1 MKVVIVG
8 NSAAGIAAAENLR
21 NIEPLVKITMISEE
35 NRPPYARC
43 LIAEVVAGSASI
55 DSIRY
60 RTDSFYENRGISLVR
75 GARVNSIDPAG
86 RVISCGEKGE
96 FSYDKLL
103 LATGSRPVCVEIE
116 GAGLEGVF
124 VLRSYDQAETIGRYA
139 AGGKEAV
146 VIGGGLVGLKAAY
159 ALRRRGLPVT
169 VVVKS
174 KHILTRQ
181 LDDFSAGMVEGELRE
196 AGINFIY
203 GQNPVEF
210 TGRPGGKAL
219 RSIVLEDGRE
229 IPAALALV
237 AKGVRPNADLVHEA
251 GGDTATG
258 IKVNDYMETSLP
270 DVYAAGDCIEVKDCV
285 TGRQAP
291 SALWTL
297 AVEQGRFAAYN
308 IAGRRKAYPQPL
320 TRLNAAQFGK
330 LPFISAGAVDEGE
343 EYLTWKEAG
352 GIYRMLA
359 VREDRLVGCI
369 MVGSIQQGGIYTSLI
384 KSKRP
389 LGNLKSDILK
399 GRISAANLI

>member
-21 NIEPLVKITMISEE
+21 NIEPQAKITMISEE
-35 NRPPYARC
+35 NHPPYARC
-43 LIAEVVAGSASI
+43 LIAEIVAGSASF

-60 RTDSFYENRGISLVR
+60 RTDSFYKDRNISVVR
-75 GARVNSIDPAG
+75 GVRVNSIDPAG
-86 RVISCGEKGE
+86 RVVSCGEKGE
-96 FSYDKLL
+96 VSYDKLL
-103 LATGSRPVCVEIE
+103 LATGSRPVSLDIE
-116 GAGLEGVF
+116 GAGLKGVF
-124 VLRSYDQAETIGRYA
+124 VLRSYDQAVTIGRHA

-159 ALRRRGLPVT
+159 ALRKRGLPVK

-181 LDDFSAGMVEGELRE
+181 LNDFSAGLVEGELRE
-196 AGINFIY
+196 AGIDFIY

-210 TGRPGGKAL
+210 TGGPSGKAL
-219 RSIVLEDGRE
+219 RSVVLEDGRE
-229 IPAALALV
+229 IPAGLALV
-237 AKGVRPNADLVHEA
+237 AKGVLPNAGLAREA
-251 GGDTATG
+251 GGDTASG
-258 IKVNDYMETSLP
+258 IKVNAFMETSLP
-270 DVYAAGDCIEVKDCV
+270 DVYAAGDCIEVQDCV

-308 IAGRRKAYPQPL
+308 MAGRHKAYPPPL

-330 LPFISAGAVDEGE
+330 LPFISTGAVDDGE
-343 EYLTWKEAG
+343 EYLTRQEAG
-352 GIYRMLA
+352 GLYRMLA
-359 VREDRLVGCI
+359 VREDRLVGFI
-369 MVGSIQQGGIYTSLI
+369 MVGSIEQGGVYTSLI

-389 LGNLKSDILK
+389 LGDLRSDILK